1 MEISIL
7 ANKQQNLLLQRNIL
21 AGVCLL
27 TLLGNVILASCI
39 FTQERQ
45 TYVIPAHFNK
55 EMLLSSKRL
64 SVSYL
69 EEMSVFYLD
78 LLLGLN
84 EGNIGYNTS
93 LILRHIHPSFY
104 SHISKF
110 LEEEQKRYHEY
121 RLSTHFKLTKLDID
135 DENLI
140 AEASGVLIS
149 YYGNSGKSSDQVKY
163 RIEYDYS
170 AGVLTIK
177 NFRIIKD
184 VPDKELS
191 SGSSNK
197 VDKHNNSS
205 LAR

>member
-27 TLLGNVILASCI
+27 TLLGNIILAGCI
-39 FTQERQ
+39 LSNERQ
-45 TYVIPAHFNK
+45 TYIIPAHFNK
-55 EMLLSSKRL
+55 EMLLSNKRL

-69 EEMSVFYLD
+69 EEISVFYLE

-84 EGNIGYNTS
+84 ESNIDYKSS
-93 LILRHIHPSFY
+93 LVLRHIHPSFY
-104 SHISKF
+104 KQISQF
-110 LEEEQKRYHEY
+110 LEEEKKRYKEY
-121 RLSTHFKLTKLDID
+121 RLSTYFKLTNLNID
-135 DENLI
+135 DQNLV

-149 YYGNSGKSSDQVKY
+149 YYGNSGKSHDQVSY

-177 NFRIIKD
+177 NFTIIKD
-184 VPDKELS
+184 DQAKEQ
-191 SGSSNK
+191 NQHK
-197 VDKHNNSS
+197 
-205 LAR
+205 

>member
-1 MEISIL
+1 MEISVSV
-7 ANKQQNLLLQRNIL
+7 NKQKSLLLQRNIL
-21 AGVCLL
+21 AGLSGV
-27 TLLGNVILASCI
+27 TLLGNLILAVCV

-55 EMLLSSKRL
+55 EMLLSNKRL

-84 EGNIGYNTS
+84 QGNFSYNSS

-104 SHISKF
+104 NHISQF
-110 LEEEQKRYHEY
+110 LENEQKRYQEY
-121 RLSTHFKLTKLDID
+121 RLSTHFKLTKLDVD

-149 YYGNSGKSSDQVKY
+149 YFGNSGKSSDQVKY
-163 RIEYDYS
+163 KIEYDYS

-177 NFRIIKD
+177 NFMIVKD
-184 VPDKELS
+184 V
-191 SGSSNK
+191 N
-197 VDKHNNSS
+197 NNSNS
-205 LAR
+205 TN

>member
-1 MEISIL
+1 MEILIL
-7 ANKQQNLLLQRNIL
+7 ANKQKNMLLQRNIL
-21 AGVCLL
+21 TGVCLL
-27 TLLGNVILASCI
+27 TLLGNIILAVCL

-45 TYVIPAHFNK
+45 TYIIPAHFNK
-55 EMLLSSKRL
+55 EMLLSNKRL

-84 EGNIGYNTS
+84 EGNISYNSS
-93 LILRHIHPSFY
+93 LVLRHIHPSFY
-104 SHISKF
+104 KQINKF
-110 LEEEQKRYHEY
+110 LEEEKKRYQEY

-135 DENLI
+135 DKNLV

-149 YYGNSGKSSDQVKY
+149 YFGNTGKSSDLVNY

-177 NFRIIKD
+177 NFTIIKD
-184 VPDKELS
+184 VLEANTEPK
-191 SGSSNK
+191 
-197 VDKHNNSS
+197 
-205 LAR
+205 

>member
-7 ANKQQNLLLQRNIL
+7 ANNQKNLLLQRNIL
-21 AGVCLL
+21 AGLCVL
-27 TLLGNVILASCI
+27 TLLGNVILAVCV

-55 EMLLSSKRL
+55 EMLLSNKRL

-84 EGNIGYNTS
+84 EGNISYNSS
-93 LILRHIHPSFY
+93 LVLRHIHPSFY
-104 SHISKF
+104 NHISKF
-110 LEEEQKRYHEY
+110 LEEEAKRYHEY

-135 DENLI
+135 DQNLV

-149 YYGNSGKSSDQVKY
+149 YYGNSGKSTDQVNY

-177 NFRIIKD
+177 NFMI
-184 VPDKELS
+184 VKEDPTAEPNTAS
-191 SGSSNK
+191 KTSGSK
-197 VDKHNNSS
+197 
-205 LAR
+205 

>member
-1 MEISIL
+1 MEILVS
-7 ANKQQNLLLQRNIL
+7 ANKQKNLLHQRNIL
-21 AGVCLL
+21 AGISGLA
-27 TLLGNVILASCI
+27 LLGNLMLAGCI

-55 EMLLSSKRL
+55 EMLLSNKHL

-84 EGNIGYNTS
+84 EGNISYNSS

-104 SHISKF
+104 NHISQF
-110 LEEEQKRYHEY
+110 LEDEQKRYQEY
-121 RLSTHFKLTKLDID
+121 RLSTYFKLTKLNID

-149 YYGNSGKSSDQVKY
+149 YYGNASKSSDQVRY

-177 NFRIIKD
+177 NFKIIKD
-184 VPDKELS
+184 VANQELLS
-191 SGSSNK
+191 SANNKLNNTNYSSTN
-197 VDKHNNSS
+197 
-205 LAR
+205 

>member
-7 ANKQQNLLLQRNIL
+7 AGKQQNLLLQRNIL
-21 AGVCLL
+21 AGVCSL
-27 TLLGNVILASCI
+27 TLLSNVILAGCI
-39 FTQERQ
+39 FTHERQ
-45 TYVIPAHFNK
+45 TYIIPAHFNK
-55 EMLLSSKRL
+55 EMLLSNKRL

-84 EGNIGYNTS
+84 EGNISYNSS

-104 SHISKF
+104 HQISKF
-110 LEEEQKRYHEY
+110 LAEEKKRYQEY

-135 DENLI
+135 DKNLI
-140 AEASGVLIS
+140 AEASVILVS
-149 YYGNSGKSSDQVKY
+149 NFGNSGKSSDSVKY

-177 NFRIIKD
+177 NFTIMQD
-184 VPDKELS
+184 LS
-191 SGSSNK
+191 KQTKSNK
-197 VDKHNNSS
+197 DGEVKNDQS
-205 LAR
+205 

>member
-7 ANKQQNLLLQRNIL
+7 ANKQKNMLLQRNIL
-21 AGVCLL
+21 LGVCLL
-27 TLLGNVILASCI
+27 TLLGNIILAVCL
-39 FTQERQ
+39 FKNERQ
-45 TYVIPAHFNK
+45 TYIIPANFNK
-55 EMLLSSKRL
+55 EMLLSNKRL

-84 EGNIGYNTS
+84 EGNISYNSS

-104 SHISKF
+104 NQISKF
-110 LEEEQKRYHEY
+110 LAEEKKRYQEY

-135 DENLI
+135 DKNLV

-149 YYGNSGKSSDQVKY
+149 YFGNTGKSSDPVSY
-163 RIEYDYS
+163 RIEYDYN

-177 NFRIIKD
+177 NFTIIKD
-184 VPDKELS
+184 VAKTALEA
-191 SGSSNK
+191 K
-197 VDKHNNSS
+197 
-205 LAR
+205 

>member
-27 TLLGNVILASCI
+27 TLLGNIILAGCI
-39 FTQERQ
+39 LSNERQ
-45 TYVIPAHFNK
+45 TYIIPAHFNK
-55 EMLLSSKRL
+55 EMLLSNKRL

-69 EEMSVFYLD
+69 EEMSVFYLE

-84 EGNIGYNTS
+84 ESNIDYKSS
-93 LILRHIHPSFY
+93 LVLRYIHPSFY
-104 SHISKF
+104 KQISQF
-110 LEEEQKRYHEY
+110 LEEEKKRYKEY
-121 RLSTHFKLTKLDID
+121 RLSTYFKLTKLNID
-135 DENLI
+135 DQNLV

-149 YYGNSGKSSDQVKY
+149 YYGNSGKSHDQVSY

-177 NFRIIKD
+177 NFTIMKD
-184 VPDKELS
+184 DQAKE
-191 SGSSNK
+191 
-197 VDKHNNSS
+197 
-205 LAR
+205 

>member
-27 TLLGNVILASCI
+27 TLLGNIILASCVLSN
-39 FTQERQ
+39 ERQ
-45 TYVIPAHFNK
+45 TYIIPAHFNK
-55 EMLLSSKRL
+55 EMLLSNKRL

-69 EEMSVFYLD
+69 EEMSVFYLE

-84 EGNIGYNTS
+84 ESNIDYKSS
-93 LILRHIHPSFY
+93 LVLRYIHPSFY
-104 SHISKF
+104 KQISQF
-110 LEEEQKRYHEY
+110 LEEEKKRYKEY
-121 RLSTHFKLTKLDID
+121 RLSTYFKLTKLNID
-135 DENLI
+135 DKNLV

-149 YYGNSGKSSDQVKY
+149 YYGNSGKSHDQVSY

-177 NFRIIKD
+177 NFTIIKD
-184 VPDKELS
+184 DQAKE
-191 SGSSNK
+191 NK
-197 VDKHNNSS
+197 S
-205 LAR
+205 